1 MKLEKTKALQKT
13 SLGFAIA
20 SVLVFFVNLIVFI
33 ALAILGKLSS
43 SSGEN
48 TFTILT
54 LSTEFVTLACDIIWI
69 VLAIITMIEGKKQ
82 KVDGPY
88 AATIIAIILAIG
100 LLFISLLV
108 FFTLYKKESAN
119 DNDMLIAAVLS
130 FVLFLVSAAGSMTY
144 ISAYSRWKNRR

>member
-69 VLAIITMIEGKKQ
+69 VLAIIAMIEGKKQ